1 MKTLEITD
9 DAYDML
15 RKCIINNID
24 YIMSNRN
31 PTTARWELMAMREII
46 KQFNIVDDDVSEVYS
61 FEYYLMED

>member
-24 YIMSNRN
+24 YIVSNRN
-31 PTTARWELMAMREII
+31 PVTARWELMAMREII
-46 KQFNIVDDDVSEVYS
+46 KQFNIVDGDVSEVYS